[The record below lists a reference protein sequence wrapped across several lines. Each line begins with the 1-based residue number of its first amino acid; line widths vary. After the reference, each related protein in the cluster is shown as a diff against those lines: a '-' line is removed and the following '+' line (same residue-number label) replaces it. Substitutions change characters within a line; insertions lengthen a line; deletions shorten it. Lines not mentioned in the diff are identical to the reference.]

1 MSTTKSTMLRTNVQQ
16 RVDRHAHLHLW
27 VPNSTKQT
35 QVKIIK
41 SCVKLV
47 NLFHMFYRWF
57 RSIQTTCMKAVN
69 VHLLF
74 NHRHKHTGIYIH
86 QFTPQYCFH
95 LVFQLGAPNYIDVS
109 LYAVCFSSQLTDPYG
124 QVPRVYII
132 SYLMLKGFSAQEHW
146 AMCSSFKLVGFSLGE
161 IFTLVTALVLFMFF
175 GLQIMHTILRNM
187 SQQHAPKFLILI

>member
-1 MSTTKSTMLRTNVQQ
+1 
-16 RVDRHAHLHLW
+16 
-27 VPNSTKQT
+27 
-35 QVKIIK
+35 
-41 SCVKLV
+41 
-47 NLFHMFYRWF
+47 MFYRWF

-132 SYLMLKGFSAQEHW
+132 SYLMLKGFLPKNIEQCVPLSSWLVFHW
-146 AMCSSFKLVGFSLGE
+146 VKSLHLSPPWFCSCFLGCKSCTQFCE
-161 IFTLVTALVLFMFF
+161 ICLSSMPPNF
-175 GLQIMHTILRNM
+175 
-187 SQQHAPKFLILI
+187 